1 MRWLLDDGPFGHLA
15 GLVELEAVNRWTAGY
30 LGVASQTAVDHR
42 KRSPQGKA
50 LLDLRSADGA
60 DVIAVASIRFGTDDP
75 AADVL
80 SELHRNGVGTT
91 DLAEREAIAWALAHG
106 PGTVFIAADKRAVL
120 TALAELGVGRVGHA
134 FDVWIDLLR
143 REWIDVDTFARLCE
157 RTRRHDQGLERM
169 PDRVSELL
177 PP

>member
-15 GLVELEAVNRWTAGY
+15 GVVASDMATRWRAGH
-30 LGVASQTAVDHR
+30 LGIASQTARDHR
-42 KRSPQGKA
+42 ERSPQGRA
-50 LLDLRSADGA
+50 LLDVRTGGGSS
-60 DVIAVASIRFGTDDP
+60 VIETASIRFGAEDP

-80 SELHRNGVGTT
+80 AELHRDGVGTT
-91 DLAEREAIAWALAHG
+91 DLAERQAIAWLLVHG
-106 PGTVFIAADKRAVL
+106 PDTVFVAADKRAAL

-134 FDVWIDLLR
+134 FDVWIDLLDR
-143 REWIDVDTFARLCE
+143 QWIDLDEFARLCE
-157 RTRRHDQGLERM
+157 RTRKHDQGLERM